1 MSYQSS
7 IPLRHLKLI
16 LSFLLGGIAI
26 AISGQELKFR
36 SDLITRDNG
45 LSNSVV
51 TCITKDKHGFMWF
64 GTWNGLNRY
73 DGYELKIFNHNPKDT
88 NSLSNGNINTIF
100 EDNEGDLWIGTD
112 YGLNCYNQVTGSFRR
127 YILTTSDFTIQNV
140 NEINGVVQDAKGTL
154 WVGSMGKGIA
164 SLNKNTGASRSYR
177 NNLSHQS
184 NNVNALLAD
193 KLDDRYLWIGSSDGL
208 YRFDIAAKSF
218 EKMTGDDLKE
228 GISVQTILQD
238 VDGNL
243 YLGTWG
249 KGLIKL
255 DRRANRFSFC
265 NSRNTES
272 ENLRNSIIQTMAF
285 QDRNH
290 LILNVLGRGLIR
302 VNISDGSVN
311 NLENEAIQADLK
323 NKVITSIYS
332 DPVGI
337 LWAGTLH
344 EGVIKIVPIINSFN
358 HYTASQNDQVFRR
371 GGGVAAIL
379 EDSKGYLWLGTRFG
393 GLIRINRKTKEKK
406 IFDINNCSISS
417 NSILSLLETVE
428 NNEQVIW
435 IGTDRGGLNRLE
447 PAEEKFRIYK
457 RQDETYSGPSSNSI
471 SSIVQYDRDHLL
483 LGTRERDKGE
493 GLDVF
498 NLKTGKFVNLSNVN
512 GDSTSLG
519 SDDVNRIFKDKLG
532 KVWVGT
538 RNGGLNEFVIKDIDA
553 TRPEN
558 IGCFIRHTNDPGN
571 PRSLN
576 NNTVYAIFDDA
587 KNNLWVGTN
596 GGGLSKL
603 NRELNEFSPGPSHE
617 YLNDNIIYG
626 ILGDNHGN
634 LWVSTSRG
642 IIVYNPESLR
652 IHRFDKYKGLMENA
666 FIYGSYFKS
675 VSGEMFFGGI
685 EGCHS
690 FYPDSIR
697 INHCIPEIAIT
708 SLSFNGKK
716 GVQNVTELTGKSVL
730 ASKSIQL
737 SYNQNSFQVAF
748 SSLDYSMPAQN
759 MYKYMLEGYDKDW
772 IATDASRRYVN
783 YTNLRPGKYVFRV
796 IGSNSDNVWNN
807 EGTAVT
813 FIIKPPFWG
822 TNLFRVLMILLIA
835 GIISYT
841 FYLILKKYRLE
852 KQKVEHDAQVSL
864 MDERKQLRT
873 LIDCM
878 PDLIFIKD
886 RESRFTVAN
895 KKVAQV
901 MGTTSENLIGKTDL
915 DFYEPDLAQSFYD
928 AEQNVI
934 STGIPL
940 INHEETA
947 FDEFGNRIIIA
958 TTKVP
963 MKNSEGEIIGIVGI
977 CRDITTLK
985 RIERELRKKSDDLQ
999 KTNELLEGRQ
1009 KEILQQAEELASQT
1023 QHLLMVN
1030 TELEHLNRTK
1040 DKLFSI
1046 IAHDLRNPFSAIMGF
1061 SKLLKEDYEEMDNQ
1075 QKKNVL
1081 DLINVSSQ
1089 TAYNLL
1095 ENLLQWARTQTN
1107 KISFQP
1113 ENFDL
1118 SEIATAAIEIHN
1130 AFAIK
1135 KGVKLTN
1142 EIEQKTLVYA
1152 DKNMIDAVLRNL
1164 ISNAIKFSHCDGRIV
1179 VTASKTGDGFEIEVS
1194 DDGIGMDQ
1202 ECLGKLFRADTFHS
1216 TPGTR
1221 GESGTGLGLI
1231 LCKEFVERNNG
1242 RIKAKSKEGK
1252 GTTLSFTL
1260 SPAKC
1265 N

>member
-1 MSYQSS
+1 M
-7 IPLRHLKLI
+7 PLRHLKLFLI
-16 LSFLLGGIAI
+16 FLLGGLAF
-26 AISGQELKFR
+26 AISGQELKYR
-36 SDLITRDNG
+36 SDLVTRENG

-51 TCITKDKHGFMWF
+51 TCITKDKYGFIWF

-73 DGYELKIFNHNPKDT
+73 DGYELKIFHHNPKDT

-100 EDNEGDLWIGTD
+100 EDREGDLWIGTD
-112 YGLNCYNQVTGSFRR
+112 YGLNSYNQITGNFKR
-127 YILTTSDFTIQNV
+127 YTFQASDFTIQNI
-140 NEINGVVQDAKGTL
+140 NEIIGIVQDIEGNL
-154 WVGSMGKGIA
+154 WIGSRGVGIT
-164 SLNKNTGASRSYR
+164 SLNKKTGVSHHYR
-177 NNLSHQS
+177 NGFSDQS

-193 KLDDRYLWIGSSDGL
+193 NLDDRYLWIGTSDGL
-208 YRFDIAAKSF
+208 FRFSIPSKSF
-218 EKMTGDDLKE
+218 EKITGEDLNE
-228 GISVQTILQD
+228 GVSVQSITQD
-238 VDGNL
+238 VNGNL

-249 KGLIKL
+249 NGLIKL
-255 DRRANRFSFC
+255 NRANKRFSFFNTG
-265 NSRNTES
+265 NSDP
-272 ENLRNSIIQTMAF
+272 ENFRNSIIQTMAM
-285 QDRNH
+285 QDRYH
-290 LILNVLGRGLIR
+290 LVLNVRGRGLIR
-302 VNISDGSVN
+302 LNISNGNID
-311 NLENEAIQADLK
+311 NLDDESIQADLK
-323 NKVITSIYS
+323 NKMITSIYC

-337 LWAGTLH
+337 LWTGTLH
-344 EGVIKIVPIINSFN
+344 EGVVKIVPIINSFN
-358 HYTASQNDQVFRR
+358 HYTASQDDQVFKN

-393 GLIRINRKTKEKK
+393 GLICINRKSQEKK
-406 IFDINNCSISS
+406 TYNLNNSSISS
-417 NSILSLLETVE
+417 NSILSLLETIE
-428 NNEQVIW
+428 NKEQVIW
-435 IGTDRGGLNRLE
+435 IGTDRGGLNRFE
-447 PAEEKFRIYK
+447 PASGKFMIFK
-457 RQDETYSGPSSNSI
+457 RQDETGSGPSSNSI

-483 LGTRERDKGE
+483 LGTRDRDKGE

-498 NLKTGKFVNLSNVN
+498 DLRTGRFVNLRNVC
-512 GDSTSLG
+512 GDTASLG

-553 TRPEN
+553 AKPED
-558 IGCFIRHTNDPGN
+558 IGYFVRYTNDPDN

-576 NNTVYAIFDDA
+576 DNTVYALFDDA
-587 KNNLWVGTN
+587 ENNLWVGTN
-596 GGGLSKL
+596 GGGLSRL
-603 NRELNEFSPGPSHE
+603 NRKLNEFSPGPFHE

-642 IIVYNPESLR
+642 IIVFNPESGR
-652 IHRFDKYKGLMENA
+652 IHRFDKYKGIKENA

-675 VSGEMFFGGI
+675 ASGEMFFGGI

-697 INHCIPEIAIT
+697 INLRVPEINIT
-708 SLSFNGKK
+708 SLSFSGKK
-716 GVQNVTELTGKSVL
+716 GVKSVTELTGKSVL
-730 ASKSIQL
+730 ASRLVQL
-737 SYNQNSFQVAF
+737 PYNQNNFSLSF
-748 SSLDYSMPAQN
+748 SSLDFSMPAQN
-759 MYKYMLEGYDKDW
+759 MYKYMLEGYDQDW

-796 IGSNSDNVWNN
+796 IGSNSDNVWNH

-813 FIIKPPFWG
+813 FIIRPPFWG
-822 TNLFRVLMILLIA
+822 TNLFIILMILLIA
-835 GIISYT
+835 VIISYI
-841 FYLILKKYRLE
+841 FFSILKKYRLE
-852 KQKVEHDAQVSL
+852 KLKVEHEAQVSL
-864 MDERKQLRT
+864 QDERKQLRT

-901 MGTTSENLIGKTDL
+901 MGTTSENLIGKTDF

-934 STGIPL
+934 RTGIPM

-947 FDEFGNRIIIA
+947 FDEFGNRTIIA

-963 MKNSEGEIIGIVGI
+963 MKNNEGEIIGIVGI

-999 KTNELLEGRQ
+999 ETNELLEGRQ
-1009 KEILQQAEELASQT
+1009 KEILQQSEELASQT
-1023 QHLLMVN
+1023 QHLLLVN

-1046 IAHDLRNPFSAIMGF
+1046 IAHDLRNPFNAIMGF
-1061 SKLLKEDYEEMDNQ
+1061 SKLLKEDYDEMDNQ
-1075 QKKNVL
+1075 QQKNVL

-1089 TAYNLL
+1089 TAFNLL

-1107 KISFQP
+1107 KIAFQP

-1118 SEIATAAIEIHN
+1118 SETATAAIELHS
-1130 AFAIK
+1130 ALAIK
-1135 KGVKLTN
+1135 KGVTLKN
-1142 EIEQKTLVYA
+1142 KIEQETLVHA
-1152 DKNMIDAVLRNL
+1152 DRNMINAVLRNL
-1164 ISNAIKFSHCDGRIV
+1164 ISNAIKFSHPDGQIIV
-1179 VTASKTGDGFEIEVS
+1179 SANKTGDTFEIAVA

-1202 ECLGKLFRADTFHS
+1202 ECLNKLFRADTFYS
-1216 TPGTR
+1216 TTGTR

-1260 SPAKC
+1260 NPAKR